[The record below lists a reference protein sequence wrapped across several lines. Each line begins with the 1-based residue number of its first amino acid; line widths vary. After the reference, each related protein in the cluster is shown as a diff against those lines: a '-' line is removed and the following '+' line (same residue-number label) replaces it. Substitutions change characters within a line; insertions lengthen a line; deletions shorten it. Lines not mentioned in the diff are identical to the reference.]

1 MLRLHLRLL
10 WGTLLAELR
19 RRMRQP
25 LPVHGKARTLSRP
38 EWEQQD
44 VVGQEWR
51 WGGTVSACRGRA
63 GHSTWRTLSF
73 QTSQP
78 LRRPV
83 WRGFTSGKREVPE
96 TPAL

>member
-51 WGGTVSACRGRA
+51 WGWNSLCLSRASRSQYVTNPLLSDIATPTPPRLTGIHVREARSAWNA
-63 GHSTWRTLSF
+63 GL
-73 QTSQP
+73 
-78 LRRPV
+78 
-83 WRGFTSGKREVPE
+83 
-96 TPAL
+96 

>member
-44 VVGQEWR
+44 VVGQE
-51 WGGTVSACRGRA
+51 
-63 GHSTWRTLSF
+63 
-73 QTSQP
+73 
-78 LRRPV
+78 
-83 WRGFTSGKREVPE
+83 
-96 TPAL
+96 